1 VQHPIEQQC
10 QEADQGMRPD
20 SVRQAMEDRRDL
32 DLGLQNREP
41 PFNIGQRL
49 VARRD
54 LGLKGTK
61 PSALLSGEGFV
72 FWGAWR

>member
-1 VQHPIEQQC
+1 MLTWEDWVK
-10 QEADQGMRPD
+10 
-20 SVRQAMEDRRDL
+20 DRRDL
-32 DLGLQNREP
+32 DLGLQDTES
-41 PFNIGQRL
+41 PFDVGQRL

>member
-1 VQHPIEQQC
+1 MGDLQGALRGEGTGLRLQAQAQRPIEKQW
-10 QEADQGMRPD
+10 QEADQGVGPD
-20 SVRQAMEDRRDL
+20 GIRQAVE
-32 DLGLQNREP
+32 E
-41 PFNIGQRL
+41 
-49 VARRD
+49 RRD